1 MCQLPLS
8 NVGCLVGLS
17 CDVTDADGSSPPAA
31 ADGPKNGGVG
41 HRPARVKN
49 EKSEGPALRKNTVCG
64 TTESVI
70 RRPAPANYWPTNAVT
85 NRAEKSLNPAQTCAF
100 PHTKSVRL
108 AESDLAC
115 LGVFT
120 SSRHQQLARPHRG
133 KKALWCATE
142 HPVFCHVPAI
152 YLPLHDSLSISFG
165 PRPIPSF
172 PATTLFG
179 LAYDV
184 DHWEEAHAGLA
195 EAFIMNVPTLDRVP
209 GYNLFIGG

>member
-1 MCQLPLS
+1 VCQLPLS

-100 PHTKSVRL
+100 PHTKISKAGRVR
-108 AESDLAC
+108 S
-115 LGVFT
+115 
-120 SSRHQQLARPHRG
+120 
-133 KKALWCATE
+133 
-142 HPVFCHVPAI
+142 
-152 YLPLHDSLSISFG
+152 SLSRGLHIESPPTACKATSRQKSTLVCNGTPCILPCTCHLPAFARQ
-165 PRPIPSF
+165 PLYQLWSPANPILPCYHPFWSC
-172 PATTLFG
+172 
-179 LAYDV
+179 
-184 DHWEEAHAGLA
+184 
-195 EAFIMNVPTLDRVP
+195 IRR
-209 GYNLFIGG
+209 

>member
-1 MCQLPLS
+1 MGQRTAAS
-8 NVGCLVGLS
+8 A
-17 CDVTDADGSSPPAA
+17 TDRPGS
-31 ADGPKNGGVG
+31 K
-41 HRPARVKN
+41 R
-49 EKSEGPALRKNTVCG
+49 EKRGPALRKNTVCG

-100 PHTKSVRL
+100 PHTKISKAGRVRSSL
-108 AESDLAC
+108 SRGLHIESPP
-115 LGVFT
+115 
-120 SSRHQQLARPHRG
+120 QLARPHRG

-179 LAYDV
+179 LAS
-184 DHWEEAHAGLA
+184 
-195 EAFIMNVPTLDRVP
+195 TLTTGRRRMQ
-209 GYNLFIGG
+209 GWLKLS